1 MWLKEN
7 GKKIFDYLSNLRYF
21 STFLSV
27 VGLYISYILMFK
39 FSEYALLFKVPVLFA
54 DWFPS
59 QPEYEFFAMK
69 LWFISL
75 VIWIVLFV
83 FIRKEKE
90 KVKKLKL
97 WLLSVLLAL
106 VFYFSFY
113 VTNISYVYKN
123 HSCLL
128 MYKSFDCE
136 TISNKERY
144 FKYLKKYG
152 FSINWY
158 AKFETLEDSIEAME
172 FAKEYANEKNKIRA
186 IYRGT
191 FRDLDRFW
199 YDKILEAYNDKTF
212 QVYFVSQVVSINI
225 NEENDRNFFLKNFY
239 LLEKIAEYSD
249 DQLLKD
255 TVTKLL
261 SEYQKLWN
269 LSEEEGMELIR
280 TVYTNFSKKIW
291 DIDGVAEQVF

>member
-1 MWLKEN
+1 
-7 GKKIFDYLSNLRYF
+7 
-21 STFLSV
+21 
-27 VGLYISYILMFK
+27 
-39 FSEYALLFKVPVLFA
+39 
-54 DWFPS
+54 
-59 QPEYEFFAMK
+59 
-69 LWFISL
+69 
-75 VIWIVLFV
+75 
-83 FIRKEKE
+83 
-90 KVKKLKL
+90 
-97 WLLSVLLAL
+97 
-106 VFYFSFY
+106 
-113 VTNISYVYKN
+113 
-123 HSCLL
+123 
-128 MYKSFDCE
+128 MYKSFDYE